1 MTHVQIRS
9 PAHSKSASSTL
20 KLSVTTAHPFWSV
33 TRDDFVPAGELELLE
48 QVVTIDGQIWRLTA
62 ITPRAGPE
70 TVYNFEVAG
79 EHVYY
84 VGSDGLLVH
93 NAYVHKALANWKN
106 KVKIRNQ
113 AN

>member
-1 MTHVQIRS
+1 LLDAIPS
-9 PAHSKSASSTL
+9 PANPTSSTFSQTL
-20 KLSVTTAHPFWSV
+20 GVTAAHPFWSV